1 MHLTDGL
8 TSNNKLNP
16 ICLHHEQAVAMAV
29 DGYAR
34 ATENLGVG
42 YFTTG
47 PGVTNALTGLAG
59 AWQDSVPALY
69 ISGQVK
75 RSETTHNAKILGLR
89 QFGVQ
94 EINVIPLV
102 ESICK
107 YAVVLN
113 DAEKIRYELE
123 KSVYIARSGRPGPVW
138 LDVPMDVQATKVDP
152 DSLKGFEPPV
162 DSLSFPE
169 DQVDMLVSLLK
180 KSQRPVII
188 AGRGIR
194 LAGARDIL
202 AQFAKAFKVPI
213 VTPFLGIDNINHNRE
228 EFIGKTGVKGDR
240 AANYAMQNSDLI
252 LSIGSSLHVTVTG
265 YEYDLFAREAIKVV
279 VDIDETAHKKKTI
292 DINLFIKADA
302 KDFLDKL
309 DVTSNKI
316 GLPDYSNWLDQCNL
330 WKGKYKV
337 CLPEYA
343 DTKDAIN
350 IYSFVDQLSIQ
361 ATEGDVFVTDTGSA
375 FYAVAQG
382 IQLTKPGQRYITS
395 GGMCTMGFS
404 LPAAIGISIA
414 LNRKR
419 VLSINGDGSLQ
430 QNIQELQTLVH
441 HNLPVKIFVLSND
454 GYLSIRQSQ
463 KNYFSNRFI
472 GESPESGVSFP
483 DIVKVANAYGIPSF
497 RVNNLDK
504 LEKVIEEVF
513 EIDGPVI
520 CDVIAPREQLI
531 IPTLSSRVNKD
542 GSMSSRPLE
551 DMLPF
556 LDREEYFK
564 NLYIKDV

>member
-1 MHLTDGL
+1 M
-8 TSNNKLNP
+8 
-16 ICLHHEQAVAMAV
+16 
-29 DGYAR
+29 
-34 ATENLGVG
+34 
-42 YFTTG
+42 
-47 PGVTNALTGLAG
+47 
-59 AWQDSVPALY
+59 
-69 ISGQVK
+69 
-75 RSETTHNAKILGLR
+75 
-89 QFGVQ
+89 
-94 EINVIPLV
+94 
-102 ESICK
+102 
-107 YAVVLN
+107 
-113 DAEKIRYELE
+113 
-123 KSVYIARSGRPGPVW
+123 
-138 LDVPMDVQATKVDP
+138 
-152 DSLKGFEPPV
+152 
-162 DSLSFPE
+162 
-169 DQVDMLVSLLK
+169 
-180 KSQRPVII
+180 
-188 AGRGIR
+188 
-194 LAGARDIL
+194 
-202 AQFAKAFKVPI
+202 
-213 VTPFLGIDNINHNRE
+213 
-228 EFIGKTGVKGDR
+228 
-240 AANYAMQNSDLI
+240 
-252 LSIGSSLHVTVTG
+252 
-265 YEYDLFAREAIKVV
+265 
-279 VDIDETAHKKKTI
+279 
-292 DINLFIKADA
+292 
-302 KDFLDKL
+302 
-309 DVTSNKI
+309 
-316 GLPDYSNWLDQCNL
+316 
-330 WKGKYKV
+330 
-337 CLPEYA
+337 
-343 DTKDAIN
+343 
-350 IYSFVDQLSIQ
+350 
-361 ATEGDVFVTDTGSA
+361 TDTGSA

-483 DIVKVANAYGIPSF
+483 AIVKVANAYGIPSF

>member
-1 MHLTDGL
+1 MRVADYIADFVHKQGVQDIFMLSGAGIMHLTDGL

-252 LSIGSSLHVTVTG
+252 LSIGSSLHVTVSG
-265 YEYDLFAREAIKVV
+265 YE
-279 VDIDETAHKKKTI
+279 
-292 DINLFIKADA
+292 
-302 KDFLDKL
+302 
-309 DVTSNKI
+309 
-316 GLPDYSNWLDQCNL
+316 
-330 WKGKYKV
+330 
-337 CLPEYA
+337 
-343 DTKDAIN
+343 
-350 IYSFVDQLSIQ
+350 
-361 ATEGDVFVTDTGSA
+361 
-375 FYAVAQG
+375 
-382 IQLTKPGQRYITS
+382 
-395 GGMCTMGFS
+395 
-404 LPAAIGISIA
+404 
-414 LNRKR
+414 
-419 VLSINGDGSLQ
+419 
-430 QNIQELQTLVH
+430 
-441 HNLPVKIFVLSND
+441 
-454 GYLSIRQSQ
+454 
-463 KNYFSNRFI
+463 
-472 GESPESGVSFP
+472 
-483 DIVKVANAYGIPSF
+483 
-497 RVNNLDK
+497 
-504 LEKVIEEVF
+504 
-513 EIDGPVI
+513 
-520 CDVIAPREQLI
+520 
-531 IPTLSSRVNKD
+531 
-542 GSMSSRPLE
+542 
-551 DMLPF
+551 
-556 LDREEYFK
+556 
-564 NLYIKDV
+564 